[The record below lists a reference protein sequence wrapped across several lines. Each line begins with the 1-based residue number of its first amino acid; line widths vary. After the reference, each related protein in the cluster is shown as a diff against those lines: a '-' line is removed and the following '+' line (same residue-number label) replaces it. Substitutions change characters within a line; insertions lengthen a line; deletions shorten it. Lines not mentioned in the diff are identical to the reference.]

1 MERLFGLLV
10 FISRDFIL
18 SRLLSTLHVRTRAN
32 GLAFIAVILA
42 VYSILYSALAYSTIE
57 VGNINTVDAGTWS
70 GQILMAGN
78 DDVCVRSDR
87 RCDAGG
93 NNCRVRRNYTVMV
106 QGAGAGGSFVVN
118 LGAEEIPFRLY
129 YNDAVGVAGR
139 VELLPGEEITSQKG
153 AQANGCGPAD
163 NGNFSVEFDI
173 GDLYNVSAGDYSGNL
188 DFVIGK
194 NNGRGETFE
203 GQIDVA
209 LRLAS
214 VVQITGVDN
223 LGLVVGGDYLQ
234 GGDDF
239 CVYRNGGAVYG
250 VNVSSSNSAAAG
262 VFTLSTGADTVN
274 YEVFYDDVV
283 GSGSGGVSLTEGV
296 QSGGFSGSG
305 SFSAGCLSQN
315 ASIYVRAPAQLFQRF
330 GNYSDTLTI
339 EIIPE

>member
-1 MERLFGLLV
+1 MERLSIFYIG
-10 FISRDFIL
+10 
-18 SRLLSTLHVRTRAN
+18 TRAN
-32 GLAFIAVILA
+32 CLTSIAAILA
-42 VYSILYSALAYSTIE
+42 VYSIFYSALAYPTIE

-70 GQILMAGN
+70 GQILMVG
-78 DDVCVRSDR
+78 DDDICVRSER
-87 RCDAGG
+87 QCNSG
-93 NNCRVRRNYTVMV
+93 NNYRARKNYSVMV
-106 QGAGAGGSFVVN
+106 QGEGTGGNFVVN

-139 VELLPGEEITSQKG
+139 VELFPGVVITSQKD
-153 AQANGCGPAD
+153 AQVNSCGPAD

-173 GDLYNVSAGDYSGNL
+173 GDLYNVSAGDYLGSL

-214 VVQITGVDN
+214 VVQISGVDN

-239 CVYRNGGAVYG
+239 CVYRNGGANYR

-283 GSGSGGVSLTEGV
+283 GAGSAGVSLTEGL
-296 QSGGFSGSG
+296 QSGGFVGSG
-305 SFSAGCLSQN
+305 SFSAGCISQN
-315 ASIYVRAPAQLFQRF
+315 ASIYVRAPAQLFQRS
-330 GNYSDTLTI
+330 GSYSDTLTI